1 MLMELAYEGVAYG
14 CEVVKLDPVSGMHIR
29 PPRTKFDDGEPGT
42 LMMLALA
49 GSWMHSGLPSVRVT
63 QAALPALMSAVP
75 KRRPESPWR
84 AWVIVLPDGQTD
96 VSLLQRDG
104 TPDAV
109 RAVLTVNMG
118 DQWCYFGLAGRV
130 EYSEVGRTTEQ
141 LAELDWTDGLPSGL
155 DTILLETTVHDRA
168 AIRKMRRMILNTPL
182 ALEELDGVRRIGM
195 ERGARDRGRL
205 PAGDY
210 VIEAYEQRAGR

>member
-1 MLMELAYEGVAYG
+1 
-14 CEVVKLDPVSGMHIR
+14 
-29 PPRTKFDDGEPGT
+29 
-42 LMMLALA
+42 
-49 GSWMHSGLPSVRVT
+49 
-63 QAALPALMSAVP
+63 
-75 KRRPESPWR
+75 
-84 AWVIVLPDGQTD
+84 
-96 VSLLQRDG
+96 
-104 TPDAV
+104 
-109 RAVLTVNMG
+109 
-118 DQWCYFGLAGRV
+118 
-130 EYSEVGRTTEQ
+130 
-141 LAELDWTDGLPSGL
+141 L